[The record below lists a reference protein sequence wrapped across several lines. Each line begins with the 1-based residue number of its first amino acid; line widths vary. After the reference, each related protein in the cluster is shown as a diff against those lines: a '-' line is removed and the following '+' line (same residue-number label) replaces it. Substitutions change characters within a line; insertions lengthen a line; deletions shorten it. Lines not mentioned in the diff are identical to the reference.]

1 MKKDQHLLIIDGMAL
16 LFRSF
21 FSTSVY
27 GQFMINS
34 KGIPTNAVTGLLKHL
49 FAVIEY
55 TKPTHIVC
63 CWDMGSKTYRND
75 LFTNYKANRPEAPIE
90 LQPQFDLAKE
100 VVEALNITNIGIEGY
115 EADDCIGTLTKKFE
129 HDMKISII
137 TGDKD
142 ILQLL
147 NDQVD
152 VLILQKGI
160 GNYKHYTR
168 ESYIEEFFIEPRML
182 IDVKALMGDSS
193 DNYPGVKGIGEKTAF
208 KLISQYRSIDQLLLC
223 LSELT
228 KGQKTKI
235 ENDLEMLH
243 LSRKLAEINCEA
255 PLECLINDSVLCID
269 EERALSIIKEHELR
283 GIQSLLKNSMF
294 TQEEVI

>member
-1 MKKDQHLLIIDGMAL
+1 MEKDQHLLIVDGMAL

-34 KGIPTNAVTGLLKHL
+34 KGIPTNAVTGLVKHL

-75 LFTNYKANRPEAPIE
+75 LFTDYKANRPEAPIE
-90 LQPQFDLAKE
+90 LRPQFDLAKE
-100 VVEALNITNIGIEGY
+100 VVEALNITNIGIEGF

-129 HDMKISII
+129 NEMKISIV

-160 GNYKHYTR
+160 GNYKHYTKDI
-168 ESYIEEFFIEPRML
+168 YVEEFAIEPRML

-208 KLISQYRSIDQLLLC
+208 KLISQYKSIDELLLC
-223 LSELT
+223 LTELT
-228 KGQKTKI
+228 KSQKMKI

-243 LSRKLAEINCEA
+243 LSRKLAEINCTA
-255 PLECLINDSVLCID
+255 PLECILDESLLLID
-269 EERALSIIKEHELR
+269 EEKALSIIKEHELR
-283 GIQSLLKNSMF
+283 GIQSILKNIMF
-294 TQEEVI
+294 SQEEAI

>member
-1 MKKDQHLLIIDGMAL
+1 MKKDQHLLIVDGMAL

-49 FAVIEY
+49 FAVIDY
-55 TKPTHIVC
+55 TKPTHVIC
-63 CWDMGSKTYRND
+63 CWDMGSKTYRNE
-75 LFTNYKANRPEAPIE
+75 LFIDYKANRPEAPVE
-90 LQPQFDLAKE
+90 MQPQFDLAKQ

-129 HDMKISII
+129 NEMKISIV

-147 NDQVD
+147 NDHVD

-160 GNYKHYTR
+160 GNYKHYTK
-168 ESYIEEFFIEPRML
+168 ESYIEEFTIEPHML

-208 KLISQYRSIDQLLLC
+208 KLITEYRSIDKLLEC
-223 LSELT
+223 LSDLT

-235 ENDLEMLH
+235 ENDLDMLH

-255 PLECLINDSVLCID
+255 PLECLMENSILLID
-269 EERALSIIKEHELR
+269 EEKALSIIKEHELR
-283 GIQSLLKNSMF
+283 GIQPLLKNRMYV
-294 TQEEVI
+294 QEEAI

>member
-1 MKKDQHLLIIDGMAL
+1 MNKDNHLLIVDGMAL

-21 FSTSVY
+21 YATSVY

-49 FAVIEY
+49 IAAIDYIKPSHVI
-55 TKPTHIVC
+55 C
-63 CWDMGSKTYRND
+63 CWDMGSKTYRNE
-75 LFTNYKANRPEAPIE
+75 LFTDYKANRPEAPVE
-90 LQPQFDLAKE
+90 LIPQFDLAKE
-100 VVEALNITNIGIEGY
+100 VVDALDIPNLGIEGY

-129 HDMKISII
+129 NEMKISIL

-147 NDQVD
+147 NDDVS
-152 VLILQKGI
+152 VLIFQKGI
-160 GNYKHYTR
+160 GNYKHYTKQ
-168 ESYIEEFFIEPRML
+168 SYMEEFEIEPHML

-208 KLISQYRSIDQLLLC
+208 KLINQYKSINGILES

-235 ENDLEMLH
+235 ENDLDMLH
-243 LSRKLAEINCEA
+243 LSRQLAEINCQA
-255 PLECLINDSVLCID
+255 PLQCLIEDSILNVN
-269 EERALSIIKEHELR
+269 EEKAYGMIKDLELR
-283 GIQSLLKNSMF
+283 GVHTLLKNI
-294 TQEEVI
+294 TVVREAI

>member
-1 MKKDQHLLIIDGMAL
+1 MKKDQHLLIVDGMAL

-34 KGIPTNAVTGLLKHL
+34 KGTPTNAVNGLLKHL

-55 TKPTHIVC
+55 TKPTHVVC

-75 LFTNYKANRPEAPIE
+75 LFTDYKANRPEAPIE

-100 VVEALNITNIGIEGY
+100 VVEALNIKNIGIEGY

-129 HDMKISII
+129 KDMKISII

-160 GNYKHYTR
+160 GNYKHYTK
-168 ESYIEEFFIEPRML
+168 ELYVEEFAIEPRML

-193 DNYPGVKGIGEKTAF
+193 DNYPGVKGIGEKTAY
-208 KLISQYRSIDQLLLC
+208 KLISQYRSIDELLKS

-235 ENDLEMLH
+235 ENDLDMLH
-243 LSRKLAEINCEA
+243 LSRKLAEINCQA
-255 PLECLINDSVLCID
+255 PLECLLDDSLLFID
-269 EERALSIIKEHELR
+269 EEKALSIIKEHELR
-283 GIQSLLKNSMF
+283 GVQSMLKNLMVI
-294 TQEEVI
+294 QEEAI

>member
-1 MKKDQHLLIIDGMAL
+1 MAL

-55 TKPTHIVC
+55 TKPTHIIC

-75 LFTNYKANRPEAPIE
+75 LFTDYKANRPEAPIE
-90 LQPQFDLAKE
+90 LQPQFNLAKE
-100 VVEALNITNIGIEGY
+100 VVEALNITNIGIEGF

-129 HDMKISII
+129 TEMKISIV

-168 ESYIEEFFIEPRML
+168 DIYVEEFAIEPRML

-208 KLISQYRSIDQLLLC
+208 KLISQYKTIDALLLC

-228 KGQKTKI
+228 KSQKMKI

-243 LSRKLAEINCEA
+243 LSRKLAEINCTA
-255 PLECLINDSVLCID
+255 PLECILDDSLLLID
-269 EERALSIIKEHELR
+269 EEKALSIIKEHELR
-283 GIQSLLKNSMF
+283 GIQSILKNIMF
-294 TQEEVI
+294 SQEEAI

>member
-1 MKKDQHLLIIDGMAL
+1 MNKDNHLLIVDGMAL

-21 FSTSVY
+21 YATSVY

-49 FAVIEY
+49 IAAIDY
-55 TKPTHIVC
+55 TKPSHVIC
-63 CWDMGSKTYRND
+63 CWDMGSKTYRNE
-75 LFTNYKANRPEAPIE
+75 LFIDYKANRPEAPVE
-90 LQPQFDLAKE
+90 LIPQFELAKE
-100 VVEALNITNIGIEGY
+100 VVDALDIPNLGIEGY

-129 HDMKISII
+129 NEMKISIL

-147 NDQVD
+147 NDHVS
-152 VLILQKGI
+152 VLIFQKGI
-160 GNYKHYTR
+160 GNYKHYTKHL
-168 ESYIEEFFIEPRML
+168 YMEEFEIEPHML

-208 KLISQYRSIDQLLLC
+208 KLINQYKSVDGILES

-243 LSRKLAEINCEA
+243 LSRQLAEINCQA
-255 PLECLINDSVLCID
+255 PLQCVIEDSILNVN
-269 EERALSIIKEHELR
+269 EEKAYGMIKDLELR
-283 GIQSLLKNSMF
+283 GVHTLLKNI
-294 TQEEVI
+294 TVVREAI

>member
-1 MKKDQHLLIIDGMAL
+1 MKKDQHLLIVDGMAL

-55 TKPTHIVC
+55 TKPTHIIC

-75 LFTNYKANRPEAPIE
+75 LFTDYKANRPEAPIE
-90 LQPQFDLAKE
+90 LQPQFNLAKE
-100 VVEALNITNIGIEGY
+100 VVEALNITNIGIEGF

-129 HDMKISII
+129 TEMKISIV

-168 ESYIEEFFIEPRML
+168 DIYVEEFAIEPRML

-208 KLISQYRSIDQLLLC
+208 KLISQYKSIDELLLC

-228 KGQKTKI
+228 KSQKLKI
-235 ENDLEMLH
+235 ENDIEMLH
-243 LSRKLAEINCEA
+243 LSRKLAEINCTA
-255 PLECLINDSVLCID
+255 PLECILDDSLLLID
-269 EERALSIIKEHELR
+269 EEKALSIIKEHELR
-283 GIQSLLKNSMF
+283 GIQSILKNIMF
-294 TQEEVI
+294 SQEEAI

>member
-1 MKKDQHLLIIDGMAL
+1 LKKDQHLLIVDGMAL

-55 TKPTHIVC
+55 TKPTHIIC

-75 LFTNYKANRPEAPIE
+75 LFTDYKANRPEAPIE
-90 LQPQFDLAKE
+90 LQPQFNLAKE
-100 VVEALNITNIGIEGY
+100 VVEALNITNIGIEGF

-129 HDMKISII
+129 TEMKISIV

-168 ESYIEEFFIEPRML
+168 SIYVEEFAIEPRML

-208 KLISQYRSIDQLLLC
+208 KLISQYKSIDELLLC

-228 KGQKTKI
+228 KSQKLKI
-235 ENDLEMLH
+235 ENDIEMLH
-243 LSRKLAEINCEA
+243 LSRKLAEINCTA
-255 PLECLINDSVLCID
+255 PLECILDDSLLLID
-269 EERALSIIKEHELR
+269 EEKALSIIKEHELR
-283 GIQSLLKNSMF
+283 GIQSILKNIMF
-294 TQEEVI
+294 SQEEAI

>member
-1 MKKDQHLLIIDGMAL
+1 MKKDQHLLIVDGMAL
-16 LFRSF
+16 LFRAF

-34 KGIPTNAVTGLLKHL
+34 KGTPTNAVTGLLKHL
-49 FAVIEY
+49 FAAIEY
-55 TKPTHIVC
+55 TNPTHVIC

-90 LQPQFDLAKE
+90 LQPQFDLAKD
-100 VVEALNITNIGIEGY
+100 VVEALNIPNIGIEGY
-115 EADDCIGTLTKKFE
+115 EADDCIGTLAKKFE
-129 HDMKISII
+129 GDMQISII

-147 NDQVD
+147 SERVD

-160 GNYKHYTR
+160 GNYKHFTKTTF
-168 ESYIEEFFIEPRML
+168 IEEFMIEPSML

-193 DNYPGVKGIGEKTAF
+193 DNYPGVKGIGEKTAY
-208 KLISQYRSIDQLLLC
+208 KLISQYKSIDVLLQS

-228 KGQKTKI
+228 KSQKNKI
-235 ENDLEMLH
+235 ENDLDMLH
-243 LSRKLAEINCEA
+243 LSRKLAEINCKA
-255 PLECLINDSVLCID
+255 PLDCLIDDSVFLI
-269 EERALSIIKEHELR
+269 EEEKAFTIIKELELR
-283 GIQSLLKNSMF
+283 GIQPLLKNITSVK
-294 TQEEVI
+294 EAI

>member
-1 MKKDQHLLIIDGMAL
+1 MKKDQHLLIVDGMAL

-55 TKPTHIVC
+55 TKPTHIIC

-75 LFTNYKANRPEAPIE
+75 LFTDYKANRPEAPIE
-90 LQPQFDLAKE
+90 LQPQFNLAKE
-100 VVEALNITNIGIEGY
+100 VVEALNITNIGIEGF

-129 HDMKISII
+129 TEMKISIV

-168 ESYIEEFFIEPRML
+168 DIYVEEFAIEPRML

-208 KLISQYRSIDQLLLC
+208 KLISQYKTIDALLLC

-228 KGQKTKI
+228 KSQKMKI

-243 LSRKLAEINCEA
+243 LSRKLAEINCTA
-255 PLECLINDSVLCID
+255 PLECLLDDSLLLID
-269 EERALSIIKEHELR
+269 EEKALSIIKEHELR
-283 GIQSLLKNSMF
+283 GIQSILKNIMF
-294 TQEEVI
+294 SQEEAI

>member
-1 MKKDQHLLIIDGMAL
+1 MKKDQHLLIVDGMAL

-55 TKPTHIVC
+55 TKPTHIIC

-75 LFTNYKANRPEAPIE
+75 LFTDYKANRPEAPIE
-90 LQPQFDLAKE
+90 LQPQFNLAKE
-100 VVEALNITNIGIEGY
+100 VVEALNITNIGIEGF

-129 HDMKISII
+129 TEMKISIV

-168 ESYIEEFFIEPRML
+168 SIYVEEFAIEPRML

-208 KLISQYRSIDQLLLC
+208 KLISQYKSIDELLLC

-228 KGQKTKI
+228 KSQKLKI
-235 ENDLEMLH
+235 ENDIEMLH
-243 LSRKLAEINCEA
+243 LSRKLAEINCTA
-255 PLECLINDSVLCID
+255 PLECILDDSLLLID
-269 EERALSIIKEHELR
+269 EEKALSIIKEHELR
-283 GIQSLLKNSMF
+283 GIQSILKNIMF
-294 TQEEVI
+294 SQEEAI